1 MKNGDK
7 HILSGSS
14 SVNMS
19 TNMYENETL
28 LTNRYLTTGSFDSQ
42 EYDYSHHPPNDFLPM
57 DTSSFDESD
66 YHTVKSQSQYHKPQ
80 PPQPLQQQERKSL
93 QTLFP
98 IMEQDDE
105 SRSRTDMSSI
115 NEKERSPDGKSPSS
129 NNISIMNNNNTSKN
143 HRNYKDNNPNNNS
156 RPGSRST
163 TPIPHWK

>member
-28 LTNRYLTTGSFDSQ
+28 LTNRYATTGSFDSQ
-42 EYDYSHHPPNDFLPM
+42 DYDYTNHQTNDFLPM

-66 YHTVKSQSQYHKPQ
+66 YHTVKSQSQYHKP
-80 PPQPLQQQERKSL
+80 PQHQQQQERKSL

-115 NEKERSPDGKSPSS
+115 NEKERSPEGKSPSS
-129 NNISIMNNNNTSKN
+129 YNISMINNNNKN
-143 HRNYKDNNPNNNS
+143 HRNHKDNNNTNNNS